1 MASSPPKF
9 NFPGPVGTKRR
20 RMRSGGNVSTITN
33 NNAPSISP
41 PVFDRDSLAEEDVV
55 TLAEAD
61 DVGEKVVQTS
71 KCKGATTIPIF
82 LKKTYKMIDTCDP
95 TIASWTEE
103 GDMFVVKDP
112 EIFATRVIP
121 QYFDHNKFS
130 SFARQ
135 LNFYGFRKMQSKP
148 IRNSDFDASSA
159 KHVTFFNENFKR
171 GRCDLLK
178 KIQRSTR
185 GTGATTGQDQAR
197 EIQTLRDQVSN
208 LENKIQEMSVS
219 TEERFRR
226 LELDMLA
233 RIEQVMMAMQQQQA
247 QLRLQ
252 AAASIG
258 SASSNANNSNNNN
271 NNNGMGNVS
280 TGTVST
286 GGQQRQQSWDMNAN
300 VSRNNSINTGMQG
313 NSLQG
318 NGMLGNKNSNPPLQ
332 MDFPMQPQ
340 RQPMMHAASGGSGP
354 GGSIGGG
361 PTLPPH
367 PKQKQ
372 LPMGGLPQVMRPPM
386 DRLNSLRGISGL
398 SRGLSGIPR
407 GASVESSASAVLMRS
422 SWEDKFFSMLMLD
435 ENGQNIG
442 GVTPTTI
449 GNNTNDGSMMAP
461 APLPNSGAAGG
472 MLSNAIPPMVSE
484 PSLDGNSGGNKQR
497 NEQQSL
503 LSGNEQ
509 TMPGPDDLSS
519 VSSSDIP

>member
-1 MASSPPKF
+1 MATSPPKF
-9 NFPGPVGTKRR
+9 KFPGRVGTKRR
-20 RMRSGGNVSTITN
+20 RMRSGGNVSAITDN
-33 NNAPSISP
+33 TPMAP
-41 PVFDRDSLAEEDVV
+41 PVHLDDMGGEEEVV

-71 KCKGATTIPIF
+71 KCKGVTTIPIF
-82 LKKTYKMIDTCDP
+82 LKKTYKMVDTCDP
-95 TIASWTEE
+95 SIASWTAE

-112 EIFATRVIP
+112 DIFATRVIP

-148 IRNSDFDASSA
+148 IRNSDFDASAA

-185 GTGATTGQDQAR
+185 GSGASTGQDHAR

-208 LENKIQEMSVS
+208 LEAKIQDMTVS

-247 QLRLQ
+247 QLRLH
-252 AAASIG
+252 AAT
-258 SASSNANNSNNNN
+258 
-271 NNNGMGNVS
+271 S
-280 TGTVST
+280 TGTVNSSANSNNMGSSSSNSVSN
-286 GGQQRQQSWDMNAN
+286 GGQH
-300 VSRNNSINTGMQG
+300 V
-313 NSLQG
+313 
-318 NGMLGNKNSNPPLQ
+318 NSNAPRSFSVSAGPPPVAAPQ
-332 MDFPMQPQ
+332 PSIEFAMQPQ
-340 RQPMMHAASGGSGP
+340 SIQATSGSSMTVGVPLAPVAAA
-354 GGSIGGG
+354 GG

-372 LPMGGLPQVMRPPM
+372 LPLGGLPGAMGAPAG
-386 DRLNSLRGISGL
+386 RLNSLRGISAL
-398 SRGLSGIPR
+398 SRGISGIPR
-407 GASVESSASAVLMRS
+407 GASVESSSSAVLLRN

-435 ENGQNIG
+435 ENGQNTGAAAVG
-442 GVTPTTI
+442 GVA
-449 GNNTNDGSMMAP
+449 NNNNNENLVAP
-461 APLPNSGAAGG
+461 AQPPHPGAAVGAG
-472 MLSNAIPPMVSE
+472 VGQSVPAMVSE
-484 PSLDGNSGGNKQR
+484 RSEDSNSGGQQKNK
-497 NEQQSL
+497 ES
-503 LSGNEQ
+503 
-509 TMPGPDDLSS
+509 MPSEDLSS